1 MAVTKEL
8 NVKFN
13 LASGDVMGLTIGDFK
28 DSLLDSEVKTQLD
41 NMVAAGALGI
51 GADAV
56 VSVAS
61 AQRIT
66 TDKTD
71 VALS

>member
-1 MAVTKEL
+1 MAVSKEL

-13 LASGDVMGLTIGDFK
+13 LASGDVMGLSIGDFK
-28 DSLLDSEVKTQLD
+28 DSLLDSEIKAQLD
-41 NMVAAGALGI
+41 NMIKAGALGV
-51 GADAV
+51 GADAA

-66 TDKTD
+66 TDKVD
-71 VALS
+71 VALV

>member
-1 MAVTKEL
+1 MAVSKEL

-13 LASGDVMGLTIGDFK
+13 LASGEVMGLTIGDFK
-28 DSLLDSEVKTQLD
+28 ASLLDSEVKAKLD
-41 NMVAAGALGI
+41 SMVAAGALGV
-51 GADAV
+51 GADAA

-71 VALS
+71 VALA